1 MPEDIEPT
9 PLPTNPTTVADL
21 LPHLPLPYDYA
32 SQYACVFSEA
42 FAQRLEEVQVDAG
55 QFRVSATP
63 LTDGRYCIR
72 GAILSEVGPSGL
84 YRNGFLLLDASQ
96 FDQID
101 LVPWADAVALMPQ
114 PDPEPV

>member
-1 MPEDIEPT
+1 MPEEIEPQ
-9 PLPTNPTTVADL
+9 PLPKNPTTVADL
-21 LPHLPLPYDYA
+21 LPHLPVPYDYA

-42 FAQRLEEVQVDAG
+42 FATRLEEVQQDAG

-72 GAILSEVGPSGL
+72 GAILSEVPNGL
-84 YRNGFLLLDASQ
+84 YHSGFSQLDYSQ

-101 LVPWADAVALMPQ
+101 LLPWADAVALMPQ